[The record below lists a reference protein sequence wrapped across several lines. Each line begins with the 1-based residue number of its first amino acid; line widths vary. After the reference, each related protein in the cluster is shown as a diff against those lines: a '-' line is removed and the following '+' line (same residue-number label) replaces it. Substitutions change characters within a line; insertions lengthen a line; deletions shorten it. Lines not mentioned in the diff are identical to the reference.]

1 LTKTIAFLRAINVG
15 GRRVKMDH
23 LRQVFI
29 EMGFANVETYIASGN
44 VIFDDDVVDRKA
56 LVQKIEAGLQD
67 ALGYRV
73 DTFVRSIEALTA
85 VSTYQPFPASELEGS
100 VLYIG
105 FLADSPSAENVQKLQ
120 EFTTDIDSFHVHESE
135 VYWLCRKTI
144 SQSKFTGAKLEKAL
158 GMPTTLRNQNTIN
171 KLVKKY
177 Q

>member
-1 LTKTIAFLRAINVG
+1 MTKTIAFLRAINVG

>member
-15 GRRVKMDH
+15 GRNIKMDR
-23 LRQVFI
+23 LRQIFE
-29 EMGFANVETYIASGN
+29 EMGFADVETFIASGN
-44 VIFDDDVVDRKA
+44 VIFNIDGADRKT
-56 LVQKIEAGLQD
+56 LEQQIEAGLQD
-67 ALGYRV
+67 GLGYRV
-73 DTFVRSIEALTA
+73 DTFVRSIDALTA

-105 FLADSPSAENVQKLQ
+105 FLAEPPSAENVQKLQ
-120 EFTTDIDSFHVHESE
+120 QFTSDIDSFHVHGNE

-158 GMPTTLRNQNTIN
+158 GMPTTMRNQNTIN
-171 KLVKKY
+171 RLIKKY